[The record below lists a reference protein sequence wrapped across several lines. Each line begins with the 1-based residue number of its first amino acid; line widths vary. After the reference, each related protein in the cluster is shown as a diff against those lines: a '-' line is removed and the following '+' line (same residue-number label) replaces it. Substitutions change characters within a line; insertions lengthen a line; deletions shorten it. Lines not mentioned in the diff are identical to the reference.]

1 MPAELSTPLGTKV
14 TLMAPLGYSKSL
26 DELRMKGVALETLL
40 SD

>member
-1 MPAELSTPLGTKV
+1 MPAELSTLLGTKV
-14 TLMAPLGYSKSL
+14 TIMAPLGYSRGP